1 MTSSS
6 VEINH
11 SKNECINW
19 ETSKG
24 KANKSDSG
32 GYMNSAD
39 HESMK

>member
-1 MTSSS
+1 MTSPS
-6 VEINH
+6 VEINP

-24 KANKSDSG
+24 KANSG

-39 HESMK
+39 HENMK